1 MNAMTIHLR
10 PEKLQLTPDVTLT
23 VVFHKGRQW
32 LPLPQL
38 AQLLL
43 RPLREVMLEAAKEGN
58 GFIRPTM
65 LYIEGEAFP
74 ALCINRTDLPALMEE
89 LGTPENA
96 LASPQYQSLAGAV
109 ARGEVARDAA
119 LSELYV
125 IGLEDGQQPGEPSKV
140 H

>member
-1 MNAMTIHLR
+1 MKPMTLHLR

-38 AQLLL
+38 APLLL
-43 RPLREVMLEAAKEGN
+43 RTLQEVTNEAGKAGH
-58 GFIRPTM
+58 GVIHPTM

-74 ALCINRTDLPALMEE
+74 AICINRTDLSALMEE
-89 LGTPENA
+89 LGTPANA
-96 LASPQYQSLAGAV
+96 LASPQYQSLVGAV

-125 IGLEDGQQPGEPSKV
+125 MGLEDGQRPDNPAKA